1 MRRIAYVLAAVA
13 LVAVVVIGLAQAGGD
28 EGAPASKP
36 RSFDVEQAQ
45 AELRGAPAPLAA
57 LHEQSNR
64 LLKGD
69 AFTAALDSVRG
80 HPAVINKW
88 ASWCAPC
95 RAEFPVFQQVA
106 TKRGKEI
113 AFFGLNAQDKR
124 PAAERFLAEFPLPF
138 PSYEDDDQTL
148 ARRLRSGGPFP
159 MTAFV
164 DRRGRTEFVHAGQYT
179 SEADLEADIDR
190 YLGE

>member
-95 RAEFPVFQQVA
+95 QAEFGVFESVG
-106 TKRGKEI
+106 TERGKEV
-113 AFFGLNAQDKR
+113 AFLGVNGTDKD
-124 PAAERFLAEFPLPF
+124 PAARKFLAKRPLPF
-138 PSYEDDDQTL
+138 PSYTDGKSQIAYSREI
-148 ARRLRSGGPFP
+148 AAGFP
-159 MTAFV
+159 MTQFITR
-164 DRRGRTEFVHAGQYT
+164 DGKTFTHTGPYT
-179 SEADLEADIDR
+179 SEAQLTEDIER
-190 YLGE
+190 YFR